1 MEASASK
8 ITPSQSC
15 GQGWHSNSG
24 LCQINAHAGQ
34 VTVSSKAGIG
44 ERNHHPL
51 WISVAVGTII
61 TDRPPHRT
69 VRAALPHTAPTLED
83 WRAML
88 LLAHRTIL
96 GTLTSPHCVG
106 LVLDRTMFSLART
119 LFSPGSAEDRS

>member
-1 MEASASK
+1 VNGVAQRPYRWEGLDENLEAFPPWRQKLVIGPGYGVRCSEAISYGSAPTKVVKS
-8 ITPSQSC
+8 TRVRLE
-15 GQGWHSNSG
+15 NFDR
-24 LCQINAHAGQ
+24 LN
-34 VTVSSKAGIG
+34 
-44 ERNHHPL
+44 
-51 WISVAVGTII
+51 VAVGTII

-106 LVLDRTMFSLART
+106 LVSD
-119 LFSPGSAEDRS
+119 